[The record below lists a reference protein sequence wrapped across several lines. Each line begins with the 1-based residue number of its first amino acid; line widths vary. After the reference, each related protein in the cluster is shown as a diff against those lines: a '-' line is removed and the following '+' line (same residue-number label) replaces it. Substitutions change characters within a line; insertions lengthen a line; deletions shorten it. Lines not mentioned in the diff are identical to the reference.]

1 MAAPTSYPSW
11 AYNSAGQPAL
21 IVASLTAF
29 NALAGNGTWS
39 ATPFAPTPT
48 PSTAPYD
55 SLVNGT
61 GILQVIGIRLE
72 QMLIENRVQSQLM
85 QFGFNIAD
93 DPVTQIRPDILLNDS
108 SLTS

>member
-1 MAAPTSYPSW
+1 MAAPTSFPSW
-11 AYNSAGQPAL
+11 AYNSAGQPSL
-21 IVASLTAF
+21 IVQSLTAF
-29 NALAGNGTWS
+29 NALAGLGTWS
-39 ATPFAPTPT
+39 ATPFTTTPST
-48 PSTAPYD
+48 STAPYD
-55 SLVNGT
+55 SLIAGT

-108 SLTS
+108 SLSS